1 MNYHILYNPLAGK
14 AKKQSICIDN
24 IELPENAQKKLYNMT
39 EIIDYKAFFTS
50 LSSEDKVVVC
60 GGDGTLNRF
69 INGIDGIGI
78 TNDIFYLAAGSGN
91 DFLND
96 LGLEKSFEPIKI
108 NQYINNLPEVYIG
121 ERIYRFLNGIGY
133 GIDGYCCKEI
143 NRLKEQGKKASYTLA
158 AVKGFLYG
166 YKPTNAVV
174 TVDGREYRYKKV
186 WLTPTMLGK
195 YFGGGMMIAPVQ
207 DRNNTDGTLTV
218 IVAHSLS
225 KLKILT
231 LFPTIFKGTHLKYKK
246 YIDVH
251 KGHNISV
258 KFDIPTAMQIDGET
272 ITGVSEYT
280 VKTAS
285 ADPKNSNDAFKP
297 IVGVEV

>member
-14 AKKQSICIDN
+14 AKKKCDCIDN

-39 EIIDYKAFFTS
+39 EIGDYEAFFS
-50 LSSEDKVVVC
+50 ALSSEDIIVIC

-69 INGIDGIGI
+69 INSVD
-78 TNDIFYLAAGSGN
+78 TSKLQNKVYYFAAGSGN
-91 DFLND
+91 DFIHD
-96 LGLEKSFEPIKI
+96 IGLTPSRKPIDVTE
-108 NQYINNLPEVYIG
+108 YIKYLPKVYI
-121 ERIYRFLNGIGY
+121 ENKEYRFLNGIGY

-143 NRLKEQGKKASYTLA
+143 NRLKALQKKASYTLVA
-158 AVKGFLYG
+158 IKGFLFG
-166 YKPTNAVV
+166 YKPTNALV
-174 TVDGREYRYKKV
+174 TVDGKEYRYKKV

-195 YFGGGMMIAPVQ
+195 YFGGRMMIAPNQ
-207 DRNNTDGTLTV
+207 DRNNEDKTLTV
-218 IVAHSLS
+218 VVAHGLS

-231 LFPTIFKGTHLKYKK
+231 LFPTIFKGTHIKYKK

-272 ITGVSEYT
+272 VTGVNKYT
-280 VKTAS
+280 VKTA
-285 ADPKNSNDAFKP
+285 
-297 IVGVEV
+297 EVINAL